1 MNFSFEK
8 FLTNTVTSYIDEDG
22 FLLPRRFTYRQ
33 LDSVGTTHL
42 FSYMAESPAG
52 CSLVFSTTG
61 DTLSFQ
67 CKRFVSDRKK
77 VSVPLGQ
84 NDALQAYGRPFD
96 MTDCFDVSVNGR
108 FLAPVPIRKGLVSV
122 CLENPSHE
130 QVRVKLYFPL
140 CHPVL
145 IKDLCSDRELVPV
158 AGNEKR
164 FLAIGDSILQGL
176 MAQRPAFSLVPL
188 LEERLG
194 LQGINQGICG
204 FQYNASILEGIE
216 ELGDFSCIL
225 VGLGTNDWNFDP
237 DILSIKERV
246 SLFYSR
252 LTQAFPRTPLLV
264 LTPIWRADLDESKP
278 CGTFS
283 QLCEAI
289 ASEAKRYPGV
299 QVIDGLAV
307 SPHDSTFYTD
317 GFLHPNAKGFDCI
330 ADNLAPLLKQ
340 FSTVGM

>member
-1 MNFSFEK
+1 MNITFEE
-8 FLTNTVTSYIDEDG
+8 FLSNTVNSHIDEDG
-22 FLLPRRFTYRQ
+22 FLLPRRFTDGQ

-67 CKRFVSDRKK
+67 CKRFVSNRKK
-77 VSVPLGQ
+77 VSAPLGQ
-84 NDALQAYGRPFD
+84 NDALKAYGRPFD

-108 FLAPVPIRKGLVSV
+108 FLAPIPIRKGLVTV

-145 IKDLCSDRELVPV
+145 IKDLCSDRELFPV
-158 AGNEKR
+158 EGNAKR
-164 FLAIGDSILQGL
+164 FLAIGDSILQGF
-176 MAQRPAFSLVPL
+176 MAQRPAFGLVPL

-194 LQGINQGICG
+194 LQGLNQGICG
-204 FQYNASILEGIE
+204 FQYNESILEGMQEI
-216 ELGDFSCIL
+216 GDFSFVL
-225 VGLGTNDWNFDP
+225 VALGTNDWNFDP
-237 DILSIKERV
+237 DLQSIKKRV
-246 SLFYSR
+246 SSFFSR
-252 LTQAFPRTPLLV
+252 LSKLFSHTPILV

-283 QLCEAI
+283 QLSEAI
-289 ASEAKRYPGV
+289 ASEAEHCPGV

-307 SPHDSTFYTD
+307 SPHGSTYYAD
-317 GFLHPNAKGFDCI
+317 GFLHPNAKGFSFI
-330 ADNLAPLLKQ
+330 ADRLAPLLEQ
-340 FSTVGM
+340 SIISGI